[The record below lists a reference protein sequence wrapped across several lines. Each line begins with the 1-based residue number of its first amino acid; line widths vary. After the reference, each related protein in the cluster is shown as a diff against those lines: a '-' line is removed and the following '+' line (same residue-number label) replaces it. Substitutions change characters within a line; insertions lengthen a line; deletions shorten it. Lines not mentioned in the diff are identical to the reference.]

1 MADRWHVNW
10 LSEGVEQ
17 WNRRRKKVTFAPDL
31 SGIRFFDL
39 LPPDFRDA
47 PKTSRFFER
56 IDLSNAN
63 LAGADLS
70 GLNFCNAA
78 FSGANL
84 TEADMSKSNFEKAK
98 FTRANLAGANI
109 ARSLFSGAIFDNSI
123 VTGVAFES
131 AHISSALFIG
141 SKLDT
146 KQQNVAAI
154 HSVRVFPD
162 RESYRSELAERAD
175 SSKSSAKPHFLKEV
189 KEEKPKTRKNKYD
202 VFFGTNRIPVYT
214 RGVLTGFNGN
224 LDPNLSYGVCEVD
237 VPEGHQ
243 IGSLG
248 SPLWKRLVNRKD
260 DRLKIET
267 LIPLNGELFWSL
279 LRDTSLRMKIKERP
293 TIFVHGFN
301 NSFEQAV
308 IRSAQ
313 IGYDLGLGQGIG
325 LFSWPSKGNL
335 LSYNADEAAAEASK
349 YALAEFIEQFVRH
362 STQGSANIIAHSMG
376 CRCVLGAIEVLAA
389 KQVPVEKY
397 LNQVILAAADVD
409 SAIMPHVGIYAVKH
423 STRTTSYISDRDK
436 ALKISGWLHSF
447 PRIGIT
453 PPTFV
458 LQGMDTILVNN
469 LNLGDFAH
477 GYVGTSR
484 TILGDIFTLL
494 SANSPPNERHA
505 IEAISAS
512 GTNYWRIRD

>member
-154 HSVRVFPD
+154 HSVRVFPI
-162 RESYRSELAERAD
+162 ESPIGRNSL
-175 SSKSSAKPHFLKEV
+175 SVQIL
-189 KEEKPKTRKNKYD
+189 PK
-202 VFFGTNRIPVYT
+202 
-214 RGVLTGFNGN
+214 
-224 LDPNLSYGVCEVD
+224 
-237 VPEGHQ
+237 
-243 IGSLG
+243 
-248 SPLWKRLVNRKD
+248 
-260 DRLKIET
+260 
-267 LIPLNGELFWSL
+267 
-279 LRDTSLRMKIKERP
+279 
-293 TIFVHGFN
+293 
-301 NSFEQAV
+301 
-308 IRSAQ
+308 
-313 IGYDLGLGQGIG
+313 
-325 LFSWPSKGNL
+325 
-335 LSYNADEAAAEASK
+335 AA
-349 YALAEFIEQFVRH
+349 
-362 STQGSANIIAHSMG
+362 
-376 CRCVLGAIEVLAA
+376 
-389 KQVPVEKY
+389 P
-397 LNQVILAAADVD
+397 
-409 SAIMPHVGIYAVKH
+409 
-423 STRTTSYISDRDK
+423 
-436 ALKISGWLHSF
+436 
-447 PRIGIT
+447 
-453 PPTFV
+453 
-458 LQGMDTILVNN
+458 
-469 LNLGDFAH
+469 
-477 GYVGTSR
+477 SR
-484 TILGDIFTLL
+484 T
-494 SANSPPNERHA
+494 S
-505 IEAISAS
+505 
-512 GTNYWRIRD
+512 